1 MTSLMATS
9 MKVYPNPFQREIR
22 IQNSSTLSEPV
33 SLRNGISNE
42 EIVRTQTD
50 IQNTETVLDLSTL
63 MPGVYALTVGN
74 KKFRVVKTN

>member
-1 MTSLMATS
+1 MATS
-9 MKVYPNPFQREIR
+9 MQVYPNPFQREIR
-22 IQNSSTLSEPV
+22 IQNSPTISEPV

>member
-1 MTSLMATS
+1 MATS
-9 MKVYPNPFQREIR
+9 MQVYPNPFQREIR
-22 IQNSSTLSEPV
+22 IQNSPTISEPV
-33 SLRNGISNE
+33 SLRNGISDE

-63 MPGVYALTVGN
+63 MPGVYALTVSN

>member
-1 MTSLMATS
+1 MATS
-9 MKVYPNPFQREIR
+9 MQVYPNPFQREIR

-33 SLRNGISNE
+33 SLRNGLSNE

-63 MPGVYALTVGN
+63 LPGVYVLTVGD